1 MLSETQS
8 ISLSILR
15 ASVEKLGLRE
25 IFYVEKLHF
34 PMAYCGRDELMT

>member
-15 ASVEKLGLRE
+15 ASVEKLGLHE

-34 PMAYCGRDELMT
+34 LWRIVAAMS

>member
-1 MLSETQS
+1 MLTETQS

-15 ASVEKLGLRE
+15 ASVKKLGHE

-34 PMAYCGRDELMT
+34 PMAYCGHDELMT

>member
-1 MLSETQS
+1 MLTETQS

-15 ASVEKLGLRE
+15 ASVKKLGLHE

-34 PMAYCGRDELMT
+34 PMAYCGHDELMT